1 MHRTLADRAVN
12 NRAGRA
18 NKKKT
23 RKDGLSGVTASLN
36 GPRTNLKL
44 ILIISA
50 QAETCLHRTPWE
62 RRGVTESGS
71 VKV

>member
-1 MHRTLADRAVN
+1 MQRALADRTVN

-18 NKKKT
+18 SKRKT
-23 RKDGLSGVTASLN
+23 SKDGLRGVTASLN
-36 GPRTNLKL
+36 GPRTDLKL

-50 QAETCLHRTPWE
+50 QAEACLRRTPWE